1 MVTETNNEA
10 CAQLQ
15 LALERAQTDI
25 GSWSKPPPDVALS
38 PLELL
43 AGRRQAELGARQRH
57 QSRNYRRCH

>member
-38 PLELL
+38 SVCLFVCLFICL
-43 AGRRQAELGARQRH
+43 FVVVDDASITG
-57 QSRNYRRCH
+57 